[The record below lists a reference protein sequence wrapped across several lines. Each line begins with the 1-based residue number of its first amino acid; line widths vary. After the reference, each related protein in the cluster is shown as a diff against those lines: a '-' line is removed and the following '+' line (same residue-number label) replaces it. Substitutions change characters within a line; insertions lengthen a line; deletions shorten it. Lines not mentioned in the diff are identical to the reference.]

1 MEFFKTNTKSIEILF
16 RDNKL
21 YKVYFPLEP
30 VCMHL
35 SKVSKTQ
42 LMLKVPRDSANEK
55 ILGLI
60 TESEELFDE
69 MMHMSYLSQLW
80 FTFSAEKFNKLNE
93 ISTLLAILIN
103 IVILFTYE
111 RDVEATMSVIII
123 QPIRFFGFTIETEML
138 LLFLGIV

>member
-1 MEFFKTNTKSIEILF
+1 
-16 RDNKL
+16 
-21 YKVYFPLEP
+21 
-30 VCMHL
+30 MHL
-35 SKVSKTQ
+35 SKVSKTR

-69 MMHMSYLSQLW
+69 MNHMSYLSQLW
-80 FTFSAEKFNKLNE
+80 FTFSVEKFNKLNE
-93 ISTLLAILIN
+93 ISTYLAILIN

-123 QPIRFFGFTIETEML
+123 QPI
-138 LLFLGIV
+138 